1 MSMDNPITRAEHEEF
16 RRRMEEEHSRVNRRL
31 EILEENTEKLNK
43 LNTSI
48 EKLAV
53 NMESMLKEQVQQ
65 GKRLSVLENRDG
77 EKWRSVVGYVIT
89 LIVGLAVGYIATS
102 VGIGG

>member
-1 MSMDNPITRAEHEEF
+1 MDNPITRAEHEEF
-16 RRRMEEEHSRVNRRL
+16 RRRMEEEHSRVNKRL
-31 EILEENTEKLNK
+31 EMLEENTEKLNK

>member
-1 MSMDNPITRAEHEEF
+1 MDTPINRAEHEEF
-16 RRRMEEEHSRVNRRL
+16 RRRMEEEHRRVNQRL
-31 EILEENTEKLNK
+31 CLLEESTERLNT

-65 GKRLSVLENRDG
+65 GKRLEVLEKRDG
-77 EKWRSVVGYVIT
+77 EMWRKVVGH
-89 LIVGLAVGYIATS
+89 IVTVVVGIIVGYIFKTI
-102 VGIGG
+102 GIGG

>member
-1 MSMDNPITRAEHEEF
+1 MMDNPITRAEHEEF
-16 RRRMEEEHSRVNRRL
+16 RRRMEEEHSRVNKRL
-31 EILEENTEKLNK
+31 ELLEENTERLNA

-65 GKRLSVLENRDG
+65 GKRLAVLEKRDG
-77 EKWRSVVGYVIT
+77 DMWRRAVSYAVT
-89 LIVGLAVGYIATS
+89 AAVGIVIGYIFKLI
-102 VGIGG
+102 GIGG

>member
-1 MSMDNPITRAEHEEF
+1 MDNPITRAEHEEF

-31 EILEENTEKLNK
+31 EMLEENTEKLNK

>member
-1 MSMDNPITRAEHEEF
+1 MDNPITRAEHEEF
-16 RRRMEEEHSRVNRRL
+16 RRRMEEEHSRVNKRL
-31 EILEENTEKLNK
+31 ELLEENTEKLNK

-77 EKWRSVVGYVIT
+77 EKWRSVVGYIIT
-89 LIVGLAVGYIATS
+89 LVIGLAVGYIATA
-102 VGIGG
+102 IGLGG

>member
-1 MSMDNPITRAEHEEF
+1 MDTAITRAEHEEF
-16 RRRMEEEHSRVNRRL
+16 RRRMEEEHSRVNKRL
-31 EILEENTEKLNK
+31 EILEENTERLNR

-89 LIVGLAVGYIATS
+89 LVVGLAVGYIATS
-102 VGIGG
+102 IGIGG

>member
-1 MSMDNPITRAEHEEF
+1 MDNPITRAEHEEF

-31 EILEENTEKLNK
+31 EMLEENTEKLNK

-89 LIVGLAVGYIATS
+89 LIVGLAVGYIVTS

>member
-1 MSMDNPITRAEHEEF
+1 MDAAITRAEHEEF
-16 RRRMEEEHSRVNRRL
+16 RRRMEEEHSRVNKRL
-31 EILEENTEKLNK
+31 EILEENTERLNR

-89 LIVGLAVGYIATS
+89 LVVGLAVGYIATS
-102 VGIGG
+102 IGIGG

>member
-1 MSMDNPITRAEHEEF
+1 MPMDNPITRAEHEEF

-31 EILEENTEKLNK
+31 EMLEENTEKLNK

-89 LIVGLAVGYIATS
+89 LIVGLAVGYIVTS

>member
-1 MSMDNPITRAEHEEF
+1 MDNPITRAEHEEF
-16 RRRMEEEHSRVNRRL
+16 RRRMEEEHSRVNKRL
-31 EILEENTEKLNK
+31 ELLEENTEKLNK

-65 GKRLSVLENRDG
+65 GKRLAVLENRDG
-77 EKWRSVVGYVIT
+77 EKWRSVVGYIIT
-89 LIVGLAVGYIATS
+89 LVIGLAVGYIATAI
-102 VGIGG
+102 GIGG

>member
-1 MSMDNPITRAEHEEF
+1 MPMDNPITRAEHEEF

-31 EILEENTEKLNK
+31 EILEENTERLNK

>member
-1 MSMDNPITRAEHEEF
+1 MDTAITRAEHEEF
-16 RRRMEEEHSRVNRRL
+16 RRRMEEEHSRVNKRL
-31 EILEENTEKLNK
+31 EILEEKTERLNR

-89 LIVGLAVGYIATS
+89 LVVGLAVGYIATS
-102 VGIGG
+102 IGIGG

>member
-1 MSMDNPITRAEHEEF
+1 MPMDNPITRAEHEEF
-16 RRRMEEEHSRVNRRL
+16 RRRLEEEHSRVNKRL
-31 EILEENTEKLNK
+31 EMLEENTEKLN
-43 LNTSI
+43 
-48 EKLAV
+48 
-53 NMESMLKEQVQQ
+53 
-65 GKRLSVLENRDG
+65 ENRDG